1 MFQQENRS
9 EMESSALH
17 GLCCDAP
24 KGQRSESGEKQE
36 QRVGEAERPA
46 YSLPCD

>member
-1 MFQQENRS
+1 MYQQERKS
-9 EMESSALH
+9 EMESVAVH

-24 KGQRSESGEKQE
+24 KGQRLDSGEKQE
-36 QRVGEAERPA
+36 QRVNEADRPA